1 MRLQDEARK
10 LFTELKTKH
19 SFCNFYQFQQAVK
32 RFGDSWGFVV
42 STQNTAQL
50 VCFYANSSRKKEE
63 SLVSPS
69 RKRKKTSLKHGCPF
83 VIKTSFD
90 QTKKDLPRHRK
101 PVRITDFNL
110 EHSCD
115 PGLAEARLAKKAAG
129 AVFGQLD
136 ISQIKDAVELVVEGN
151 MKRHQ
156 VQTLLCKHIPEGY
169 EITSDAMRNFRECA
183 LKCYLEEK
191 PLDTSLAHKLIKFQ
205 PLDASKIFLLP
216 DTDLCHKKVRYLMQ
230 QVMQGKDGG
239 WKAKDFLESIKKCS
253 PGFDYCIMLDE
264 KDGSPVE
271 ILWMTPTMQKS
282 WIWYGK
288 VMFIDMMK

>member
-1 MRLQDEARK
+1 
-10 LFTELKTKH
+10 
-19 SFCNFYQFQQAVK
+19 VK

-151 MKRHQ
+151 MKSHQ
-156 VQTLLCKHIPEGY
+156 VRTLLRKHIPEGY
-169 EITSDAMRNFRECA
+169 EITSDAMRNFRERA
-183 LKCYLEEK
+183 FKC
-191 PLDTSLAHKLIKFQ
+191 
-205 PLDASKIFLLP
+205 
-216 DTDLCHKKVRYLMQ
+216 
-230 QVMQGKDGG
+230 
-239 WKAKDFLESIKKCS
+239 
-253 PGFDYCIMLDE
+253 
-264 KDGSPVE
+264 
-271 ILWMTPTMQKS
+271 
-282 WIWYGK
+282 
-288 VMFIDMMK
+288 